1 MVYLEHWVHQALF
14 ADYRLYRYLNK
25 KIFVEN
31 KFCIGLAFIQNSPS
45 ALGLLCQPASNT
57 PKEKTLQG
65 LPRKHI

>member
-1 MVYLEHWVHQALF
+1 MVYLEQWVHQALF

-45 ALGLLCQPASNT
+45 ALGLLC
-57 PKEKTLQG
+57 
-65 LPRKHI
+65 